1 MKIKVTEGLPFVTV
15 TLVYQGKQLTIEN
28 VLLDTGSAG
37 SIFSIDQ
44 VDALNLLPEPTDK
57 IEQVRGVGG
66 IEYVFTKRIDLLR
79 LGSLE
84 VLDFEIE
91 VGAMK
96 YGFDIDGIIG
106 LDFLMQT
113 KAIVDLS
120 TFKIYSTDEQKS

>member
-120 TFKIYSTDEQKS
+120 TFRIYSTDEQKS